1 MLIFQKEEL
10 KRLSPLLLFW
20 VIYTAAFFLW
30 VKTFFYTL
38 PFLLGLLAAI
48 FVQPAI
54 KFLEQKFH
62 WNHTAAAAT
71 AVITFLTALCAAL
84 VVLGVIAVQE
94 IAAFLIQASE
104 NGFSEFSE
112 PVSDFLNK
120 IGGYLQNFDLNF
132 WEQNKEAILEQLQN
146 SKELIW
152 GIWGVTVNFFSSLP
166 AVITML
172 IVTVVSAFFIAR
184 DLEKLKVWLK
194 SLLTGTVAAHMKNA
208 AKNTGG
214 AGQKYMF
221 SYLFL
226 YFITFCET
234 YVILKILSVSYPLS
248 TAFFTAAADVLPV
261 LGPGFVFIPLILYQL
276 LIGQYA
282 KALGLLIGWGIIS
295 LIRQILEPKLV
306 SSSIKIHP
314 LAMLAA
320 IYFSLAGK
328 SLWILFYIIGLFMLY
343 SVFRETGA
351 LPAMVESSK
360 ENREAVSENQK

>member
-20 VIYTAAFFLW
+20 VIYTALFFLW
-30 VKTFFYTL
+30 AKTFFYTL
-38 PFLLGLLAAI
+38 PFLLGLLIAI

-54 KFLEQKFH
+54 KFLEKKLH
-62 WNHTAAAAT
+62 WSHTTAT
-71 AVITFLTALCAAL
+71 AVTVFLFLAAL
-84 VVLGVIAVQE
+84 GALFIILGVIAVQE
-94 IAAFLIQASE
+94 ITAFLMQASE
-104 NGFSEFSE
+104 NGFAEFSQ

-120 IGGYLQNFDLNF
+120 IGGYLQKFDLTF
-132 WEQNKEAILEQLQN
+132 WEQNKEMILEQLQK
-146 SKELIW
+146 SMDLIL
-152 GIWGVTVNFFSSLP
+152 GFLGMVLGFFSSLP

-184 DLEKLKVWLK
+184 DLEKLKAWLK
-194 SLLTGTVAAHMKNA
+194 ALLSSTIASHMKTA
-208 AKNTGG
+208 AKSNGG
-214 AGQKYMF
+214 VGQKYIF

-234 YVILKILSVSYPLS
+234 HVILKILSLSYPLS
-248 TAFFTAAADVLPV
+248 TAFFTAVADVLPV
-261 LGPGFVFIPLILYQL
+261 LGPGFVFLPLILYQL

-295 LIRQILEPKLV
+295 LIRQIMEPKLI
-306 SSSIKIHP
+306 SSTVKIHP

-328 SLWILFYIIGLFMLY
+328 NLWILFYVMGLCMLY
-343 SVFRETGA
+343 SIFRETGA
-351 LPAMVESSK
+351 LPAVIKGTK
-360 ENREAVSENQK
+360 EKGDAVLEK